1 MAADLVGGFGPQA
14 DEVPEHV
21 GVLEVRGR
29 VALLRVDERREEDG
43 VADEE
48 DGRVVAHQVPVAL
61 L

>member
-1 MAADLVGGFGPQA
+1 MGGFGPQA

>member
-1 MAADLVGGFGPQA
+1 MSGHWHEG